1 MKKQEVLNLI
11 RYYAED
17 NAAGFRDTAYGI
29 ADEFDKAGDS
39 QLAEYIMAT
48 LSNTNTF
55 VPQAESDSFQF
66 VQRVQLEND
75 ATLPL
80 PDSIKDDLLG
90 VVNAIRHNMGIN
102 RFLFEGAPGTGK
114 TESVKQVAR
123 ILKRDLF
130 QVSIDELI
138 DSHLGETA
146 KNVSQLFKEINQ
158 VAQPSR
164 VIVLFDELDSLA
176 MDRTNS
182 HDVRE
187 MGRATTAFL
196 KGLDSLNP
204 QVALIG
210 TTNLIQSF
218 DKALLRRFNSIIDFN
233 RYTQQD
239 LLDISELILEKT
251 LARFPNTGRNVRLVR
266 KIMALMPKLPYPGD
280 LKNLIETS
288 VAFSD
293 PEKKFDYIP
302 RLYRTVTKMNPKDLS
317 KLEEQGFTIR
327 EIELLSGVSRS
338 TVSRELRGDSS
349 VE

>member
-17 NAAGFRDTAYGI
+17 NDAGFRDTAYGI

-114 TESVKQVAR
+114 TESVKQIAR

-146 KNVSQLFKEINQ
+146 KNISQLFKEINQ
-158 VAQPSR
+158 LSQPSR
-164 VIVLFDELDSLA
+164 VIILFDELDSLA

-218 DKALLRRFNSIIDFN
+218 DKALLRRFNSIINFN

-239 LLDISELILEKT
+239 LLEIAGLLLEKT

-293 PEKKFDYIP
+293 PDKKFDYIP
-302 RLYRTVTKMNPKDLS
+302 RLYRAVTQMDPKDLS
-317 KLEEQGFTIR
+317 KLEKQGFTIR

-338 TVSRELRGDSS
+338 TVSRELRGDNP